1 MNKII
6 VGDFMLNINIYF
18 FQLDI
23 KYAKKNKQV

>member
-23 KYAKKNKQV
+23 KYEKKNKQV